1 MRLWVSPPLKA
12 GVFLISQLVSAGDA
26 KETKH
31 PHTPTPTPHTWLS
44 STLSADSTTWPVS
57 ASVSRCLASRGSSR
71 RSSGQAS
78 MFRRSAVK
86 STYLFAAFR
95 FAKEEISK
103 AGMNGRDSMSCVRG
117 GWVIRSSIRRESEI
131 RG

>member
-86 STYLFAAFR
+86 STYIF
-95 FAKEEISK
+95 
-103 AGMNGRDSMSCVRG
+103 
-117 GWVIRSSIRRESEI
+117 IRRVSFRQGGDQQSGDERTGLHVLCAWRVGDKVVHTKRE
-131 RG
+131 